1 MIVRE
6 QEVVIVGAGAAGI
19 GAGLALSRLGVPYLI
34 LEAKD
39 RVGGRAYTDIDTFGR
54 AWDCGSHWYYSADR
68 NPLRVLADRLEH
80 PYEKK
85 TTDWINA
92 VHLGTRWARDEEV
105 VEARAYVAAKFAH
118 IKRTSEDV
126 SIADVLSADDTWS
139 GLMRDRVA
147 QLGANEAENISALD
161 YANFED
167 TNRSYAATGGVGL
180 LFEAMA
186 RGLPV
191 RTDCMV
197 KRIDIRDDAVEVEA
211 DDETFIRAGA
221 VIMTVSAGVLNADVI
236 EFAPELP
243 DGIVQSLGAISM
255 GCAEKVALSLRSDPF
270 GLSEPS
276 RVQLP
281 AGEEGDVRHFF
292 FELLPNGRTLVVAH
306 LGGDVVKELRTQSDA
321 ALVDFAVSA
330 LKSAYGSD
338 VAAQVGDS
346 AVTNWL
352 NDPHIRGAFS
362 TTRPGQSAAR
372 KALRE
377 PIGARVYL
385 AGEATSVTQ
394 FATCQG
400 AYMSGIDAA
409 HRAAEMLGHW
419 KVDPD
424 PHWLPIFG
432 S

>member
-39 RVGGRAYTDIDTFGR
+39 RVGGRAFTDIDTFGR
-54 AWDCGSHWYYSADR
+54 AWDCGSHWFYSADR
-68 NPLRVLADRLEH
+68 NPLRVLADRIEH
-80 PYEKK
+80 PYEGK
-85 TTDWINA
+85 TTDWVNA
-92 VHLGTRWARDEEV
+92 VHLGTRWAREEEV
-105 VEARAYVAAKFAH
+105 VEARAYVASKFAH
-118 IKRTSEDV
+118 IKRTTEDV
-126 SIADVLSADDTWS
+126 SIADVLSEDDPWS

-147 QLGANEAENISALD
+147 QLGANEADNISALD

-167 TNRSYAATGGVGL
+167 TNRSYAVTGGVGL

-197 KRIDIRDDAVEVEA
+197 KRIEIRDDAVEVEA

-221 VIMTVSAGVLNADVI
+221 VIMTVSAGVLNAGVI
-236 EFAPELP
+236 EFAPDLP
-243 DGIVQSLGAISM
+243 DDTLQALSAISM
-255 GCAEKVALSLRSDPF
+255 GCAEKVALGMRSDPF

-281 AGEEGDVRHFF
+281 VEQDGGHRHFF

-306 LGGDVVKELRTQSDA
+306 LGGDAVKALREEGDS

-330 LKSAYGSD
+330 LKTAYGSD
-338 VAAQVGDS
+338 VASQVADS

-362 TTRPGQSAAR
+362 TTRPGASAAR
-372 KALRE
+372 RE
-377 PIGARVYL
+377 LHRPIGERVYL

-409 HRAAEMLGHW
+409 HRAAEGLGHW
-419 KVDPD
+419 KVDSD

-432 S
+432 G